1 MKRIVLFDTSVG
13 SLNQGDNIIM
23 RAVRE
28 NLHSILHDNFVMTLP
43 THTPCFYPF
52 QEKMENKRFNILSNA
67 DYKFICGTNMINY
80 NMKEKFPNWNTYS
93 WNCKE
98 YTDCILLGVGNTGVK
113 DDLKVSKATKTV
125 LEKILSKEFVHSAR
139 DEKTSNILKE
149 LGFNALNT
157 GCPTTWY
164 LTPDFCE
171 SINKTKRQNAVF
183 TLTDYLQDFVYDQKL
198 IDELKKNY
206 EKVYFWPQG
215 SGDYEY
221 FCKLKNTEEIIVIS
235 PDVNSYEYVLNNGD
249 VDYIGTRLHAG
260 IFAMQCRVRAFI
272 LGVDNRALDMAKTFG
287 INCIKREE
295 LENFSAIVEKEHLTK
310 VNIHIKEIEE
320 WKAQFLK

>member
-23 RAVRE
+23 KAVRD
-28 NLHSILHDNFVMTLP
+28 NMSSILKNNFVITLP

-52 QEKMENKRFNILSNA
+52 QGKEENKRFNLFSNA

-80 NMKEKFPNWNTYS
+80 QMKERFPNWNTYS
-93 WNCKE
+93 WNCNE
-98 YTDCILLGVGNTGVK
+98 YANSILLGVGNTGVK
-113 DDLKVSKATKTV
+113 DDLEVSKDTKKV
-125 LEKILSKEFVHSAR
+125 LSKILSKEYIHSTR
-139 DEKTSNILKE
+139 DEKTKKIIEK
-149 LGFNALNT
+149 LGYKALNT

-171 SINKTKRQNAVF
+171 KINTEKKPNAVF
-183 TLTDYLQDFVYDQKL
+183 TLTDYLQDEIYDQKL
-198 IDELKKNY
+198 IDGLNSNY

-221 FCKLKNTEEIIVIS
+221 FCSLKNTDNIIVIS
-235 PDVNSYEYVLNNGD
+235 PDIFSYKDVLNNGD

-260 IFAMQCRVRAFI
+260 IFAMQHKVRAFI
-272 LGVDNRALDMAKTFG
+272 LGVDNRALDMATTFG
-287 INCIKREE
+287 INCIARSELDKLEE
-295 LENFSAIVEKEHLTK
+295 IVNKKHITA
-310 VNIHIKEIEE
+310 VNIHLNEINQ
-320 WKAQFLK
+320 WKAQFDR